1 MKNNFKK
8 QDHKGNKLE
17 EQIGQGIDYDHWKK
31 VKEARAKSELI
42 IFKCTKEQKVKFK
55 EKVSKINGVNESEI
69 LRMLV
74 NEFVNSKIKIK

>member
-17 EQIGQGIDYDHWKK
+17 EQIGQGVNYDHWKK
-31 VKEARAKSELI
+31 VKEARKKTSSIRFMLTE
-42 IFKCTKEQKVKFK
+42 K
-55 EKVSKINGVNESEI
+55 EKQDFKDKVSGISGVNESEI